1 MDLDLALSLL
11 GIGRIRASNFDGV
24 SFAPP
29 STHEKACPREV
40 GGHVSKDF
48 RGYDSNPHGPNR
60 SISVSADRRN
70 AVSRSRQRL
79 RKGGGG
85 LNLLERSDELPHYR
99 REQLPRG
106 ALAVIERGR
115 HSATASSCR

>member
-40 GGHVSKDF
+40 GGYVGQDF
-48 RGYDSNPHGPNR
+48 RRCDSNLHGAGTLDFG
-60 SISVSADRRN
+60 I
-70 AVSRSRQRL
+70 
-79 RKGGGG
+79 
-85 LNLLERSDELPHYR
+85 
-99 REQLPRG
+99 
-106 ALAVIERGR
+106 GR
-115 HSATASSCR
+115 WR